1 MDEQFQRFALLL
13 NPKQIE
19 KIDKAKVCIVGLGG
33 VGSVAA
39 LALARLGIA
48 NFVLCDFDVV
58 QISNINRQLIANFN
72 TIGQKKVDVCE
83 KMILEINPQAK
94 IQKID
99 QKYSKELN
107 LFSFD
112 FNYLID
118 AIDDLDNKFNLI
130 KGCLKSQ
137 KVFISSMGTAKKK
150 DLSKLKVMEL
160 NQTSYDPLAR
170 RLRKMMRDENIHE
183 RVYVVSSTEE
193 VMAVKGLGSYMP
205 VTATAG
211 MLLADYIIN
220 KIIQE

>member
-39 LALARLGIA
+39 LALARLGITH
-48 NFVLCDFDVV
+48 FVLCDFDVV

-72 TIGQKKVDVCE
+72 TIGQKKIDVCE

-94 IQKID
+94 IKKID
-99 QKYSKELN
+99 QKYSNELN
-107 LFSFD
+107 LFSYD

-130 KGCLKSQ
+130 KECLK
-137 KVFISSMGTAKKK
+137 KRIIFISSMGTAKKK

-193 VMAVKGLGSYMP
+193 VMDVKGLGSYMP

>member
-13 NPKQIE
+13 NHKQIE

-94 IQKID
+94 IKKIE
-99 QKYSKELN
+99 QKYSEKLN
-107 LFSFD
+107 LFSYDFD
-112 FNYLID
+112 YLID

-130 KGCLKSQ
+130 KECLKNQ

-150 DLSKLKVMEL
+150 DLSKLKIMEL

-170 RLRKMMRDENIHE
+170 RLRKMMRDENIYE

-193 VMAVKGLGSYMP
+193 AMDVKELGSYMP